1 MAYRWAVIGYGG
13 MGSWHHENILKKAPE
28 IQPVGAYDVRPE
40 RLEAARQMGLAA
52 YENLEALLNDPTIDL
67 VTIATPNNF
76 HKELS
81 IACMRHGK
89 NVVCEK
95 PVTMN
100 AAELE
105 EVMAVQRETGRL
117 FSVHQNRRWD
127 EDYLMV
133 KKVFDERMLGRPYM
147 IESRVQGSRQVMHA
161 WRGYKVN
168 GGGMVLDWGVHLLD
182 QVMMLVPHPVISV
195 YANLYRIDSDEVDD
209 NFKAILKFADGLT
222 ALIEVSMNCF
232 LPQARWH
239 MSCEDGTMRIDD
251 WSLKGQMAR
260 LSTEDEMSWEDV
272 IVYTEA
278 GPTRSMAP
286 RPKETVDELPLPQV
300 NADWSEYY
308 QNIVA
313 VMDGK
318 AELRV
323 HPEQALRV
331 MKVVDLIF
339 QSDAEGRS
347 LSCDI

>member
-1 MAYRWAVIGYGG
+1 
-13 MGSWHHENILKKAPE
+13 
-28 IQPVGAYDVRPE
+28 
-40 RLEAARQMGLAA
+40 
-52 YENLEALLNDPTIDL
+52 
-67 VTIATPNNF
+67 
-76 HKELS
+76 
-81 IACMRHGK
+81 
-89 NVVCEK
+89 
-95 PVTMN
+95 
-100 AAELE
+100 
-105 EVMAVQRETGRL
+105 
-117 FSVHQNRRWD
+117 
-127 EDYLMV
+127 
-133 KKVFDERMLGRPYM
+133 
-147 IESRVQGSRQVMHA
+147 
-161 WRGYKVN
+161 
-168 GGGMVLDWGVHLLD
+168 
-182 QVMMLVPHPVISV
+182 
-195 YANLYRIDSDEVDD
+195 
-209 NFKAILKFADGLT
+209 
-222 ALIEVSMNCF
+222 
-232 LPQARWH
+232 
-239 MSCEDGTMRIDD
+239 MRIDD

-323 HPEQALRV
+323 RPEQALRV